1 MPVHN
6 DLYRAWR
13 ARSPVKLRLLDGR
26 EVEGRI
32 DRLNGTLTVVVAAT
46 TGEVE
51 LLQRDIRY
59 VVVR

>member
-13 ARSPVKLRLLDGR
+13 VRSWVKLRLLDGR
-26 EVEGRI
+26 EIEGRI

>member
-1 MPVHN
+1 M
-6 DLYRAWR
+6 
-13 ARSPVKLRLLDGR
+13 KLRLLDGR

-51 LLQRDIRY
+51 LLQVTSDTSL
-59 VVVR
+59 

>member
-1 MPVHN
+1 M
-6 DLYRAWR
+6 
-13 ARSPVKLRLLDGR
+13 KLRLLDGR